1 MGEIDGM
8 LFWNI
13 VLSLIVIPFGWVFTY
28 LVKEV
33 KRQQILI
40 NKTREEI
47 AYNYARKDDVKDDIT
62 KLMDALHRLD
72 DNLDKVLSK

>member
-47 AYNYARKDDVKDDIT
+47 AYNYARKDDVRDDIT
-62 KLMDALHRLD
+62 KLMDALHRLED
-72 DNLDKVLSK
+72 KLDKVPAK

>member
-8 LFWNI
+8 LFWNF
-13 VLSLIVIPFGWVFTY
+13 VLSLIVIPCGWVFTY

-47 AYNYARKDDVKDDIT
+47 AYNYARKDDVRDDIT
-62 KLMDALHRLD
+62 KLMDALHRLED
-72 DNLDKVLSK
+72 KLDKVLSK

>member
-1 MGEIDGM
+1 MCEIDGM

-62 KLMDALHRLD
+62 KLMDALHRLED
-72 DNLDKVLSK
+72 KLDKVLSK

>member
-47 AYNYARKDDVKDDIT
+47 AYNYARKDDVRDDVT
-62 KLMDALHRLD
+62 KVMDALHRLED
-72 DNLDKVLSK
+72 KLDKALSK

>member
-62 KLMDALHRLD
+62 KVMDALHRLED
-72 DNLDKVLSK
+72 KLDKALSK

>member
-1 MGEIDGM
+1 MGELDGM

-13 VLSLIVIPFGWVFTY
+13 VLSLFVIPFGWVFTY

-47 AYNYARKDDVKDDIT
+47 AYNYARKDDVRDDVT
-62 KLMDALHRLD
+62 KLMDALHRLED
-72 DNLDKVLSK
+72 KLDKVLSK

>member
-47 AYNYARKDDVKDDIT
+47 AYNYARKDDVRDDVT
-62 KLMDALHRLD
+62 KLMDALHRLED
-72 DNLDKVLSK
+72 KLDKVLSK

>member
-1 MGEIDGM
+1 M

-47 AYNYARKDDVKDDIT
+47 AYNYARKDDVRDDIT
-62 KLMDALHRLD
+62 KLMDALHRLED
-72 DNLDKVLSK
+72 KLDKVLSK

>member
-1 MGEIDGM
+1 MCEIDGM

-47 AYNYARKDDVKDDIT
+47 AYNYARKDDVRDDIT
-62 KLMDALHRLD
+62 KLMDALHRLED
-72 DNLDKVLSK
+72 KLDKVLSK

>member
-47 AYNYARKDDVKDDIT
+47 AYNYARKDDVKDDVT
-62 KLMDALHRLD
+62 KVMDALHRLED
-72 DNLDKVLSK
+72 KLDKALSK

>member
-1 MGEIDGM
+1 MAEVDIQVI
-8 LFWNI
+8 WSAVI
-13 VLSLIVIPFGWVFTY
+13 TLILMPFAWVFTY

-47 AYNYARKDDVKDDIT
+47 AYHYARKDDVKDDIT
-62 KLMDALHRLD
+62 KLMDALHRLED
-72 DNLDKVLSK
+72 KLDKVLSK

>member
-1 MGEIDGM
+1 MGEIEGM

-62 KLMDALHRLD
+62 KLMDALHRLED
-72 DNLDKVLSK
+72 KLDKVLSK

>member
-1 MGEIDGM
+1 M
-8 LFWNI
+8 
-13 VLSLIVIPFGWVFTY
+13 PFAWVFTY

-47 AYNYARKDDVKDDIT
+47 AQNYARKDDVRDDIT
-62 KLMDALHRLD
+62 MLTDALHRLED
-72 DNLDKVLSK
+72 KLDKVLSK